1 MILLIGTKNA
11 NKIKEIRA
19 ILMDF
24 DVEIKSLLDFPEID
38 DVEETGT
45 TFEANAKLK
54 AEAWAKLS
62 GLMTIADDSGLCVD
76 VLEGAPGVYSARFA
90 GLDKDY
96 AANNEKLLKVLKNTP
111 EELRT
116 AHFITVISC
125 AIPEKGTLF
134 TVTGT
139 VEGRIT
145 TELRGDNGFGYD
157 PLFFYPPENATFAE
171 IPAHK
176 KNKLSHRF
184 RALEAFKVKF
194 TDYFKV

>member
-1 MILLIGTKNA
+1 MILLIGTKNG
-11 NKIKEIRA
+11 NKIKEISA

-24 DVEIKSLLDFPEID
+24 DVEIKSLLDFPDID

-45 TFEANAKLK
+45 TFETNAKQK
-54 AEAWAKLS
+54 AEAWARMT

-76 VLEGAPGVYSARFA
+76 ALDGAPGVYSARYV

-111 EELRT
+111 EQLRT
-116 AHFITVISC
+116 AHFITVIAC
-125 AIPEKGTLF
+125 ATPENGTLF

-139 VEGRIT
+139 VDGLIT
-145 TELRGDNGFGYD
+145 RELRGDNGFGYD

-176 KNKLSHRF
+176 KNRLSHRF
-184 RALEAFKVKF
+184 HALEAFKQKF
-194 TDYFKV
+194 TDYF

>member
-1 MILLIGTKNA
+1 MILLIGTKNG
-11 NKIKEIRA
+11 NKIKEISA

-24 DVEIKSLLDFPEID
+24 DVEIKSLLDFPDID

-45 TFEANAKLK
+45 TFETNAKQK
-54 AEAWAKLS
+54 AEAWARMT

-76 VLEGAPGVYSARFA
+76 ALDGAPGVYSARYA

-111 EELRT
+111 EQLRT
-116 AHFITVISC
+116 AHFITVIAC
-125 AIPEKGTLF
+125 ATPENGTLF

-139 VEGRIT
+139 VDGLIT
-145 TELRGDNGFGYD
+145 RELRGDNGFGYD

-176 KNKLSHRF
+176 KNRLSHRF
-184 RALEAFKVKF
+184 HALEAFKQKF
-194 TDYFKV
+194 TDYF